1 MSSVVWCHRF
11 LVGLEKGGNNDKTI
25 HHDDQNENIDNDRC
39 IENGGQNAS
48 HLVVIVIIIIII
60 IIITIITII
69 IIITTITITITIT
82 IIIIIIFII
91 IIIIIILPS
100 LTVEM
105 TGKLN

>member
-48 HLVVIVIIIIII
+48 HSVVIVIFIII
-60 IIITIITII
+60 IIITII
-69 IIITTITITITIT
+69 IITTIT
-82 IIIIIIFII
+82 IIIIIF
-91 IIIIIILPS
+91 IIIIILPS

>member
-25 HHDDQNENIDNDRC
+25 HHDYQNENIDNDRC

-48 HLVVIVIIIIII
+48 HLVVIVIFI
-60 IIITIITII
+60 IIITII
-69 IIITTITITITIT
+69 IITTIT
-82 IIIIIIFII
+82 IIIIIIF
-91 IIIIIILPS
+91 IIIIILPS